1 MTSIDGTRVVVDSS
15 AVVHVILAAR
25 SYEPLG
31 RYRLEAPGL
40 LWSEATSAI
49 RELVFRGELEA
60 GAARAALR
68 GLDRLPIT
76 AHRGPDLHRRAFE
89 LATDLGWAKT
99 YDAEYV
105 ALAEQLE
112 VPLLTVD
119 ERLRRGA
126 SRRVRCMAPGD
137 L

>member
-1 MTSIDGTRVVVDSS
+1 LTSIDLPQVVVDSS
-15 AVVHVILAAR
+15 AAVHVILAAR
-25 SYEPLG
+25 RYRPLG
-31 RYRLEAPGL
+31 RYRLEAPAL
-40 LWSEATSAI
+40 LWSEAASAI

-60 GAARAALR
+60 EAARAALR
-68 GLDRLPIT
+68 SLDGLPIT

-112 VPLLTVD
+112 IPLLTVD

-126 SRRVRCMAPGD
+126 SRRVRCLAPGD